1 MKTVRQPILPK
12 SKLPKKKKK
21 KREREREGAIKRNM
35 RIGWRGYEI

>member
-1 MKTVRQPILPK
+1 MKTVRQPILPT

-21 KREREREGAIKRNM
+21 RERAREGAIKRNM